1 MMCSNLSL
9 EISTQQRSLQQVLL
23 KSAIAAGALA
33 TMLLLVRPA
42 EAQLVQDALVGAGGN
57 AVYGAVTGNG
67 DLLENAL
74 SGAATGAAVS
84 ATHSESRTGVG
95 GVVQDAAVGAATNT
109 VTGVVLGNGSV
120 TQNAIGGAATG
131 VLINVTKDRD
141 LFGGFR

>member
-1 MMCSNLSL
+1 MMCSQPL
-9 EISTQQRSLQQVLL
+9 EVSAQQRSVQQVLL
-23 KSAIAAGALA
+23 KSAIAVGTFAAI
-33 TMLLLVRPA
+33 LLPVRPA
-42 EAQLVQDALVGAGGN
+42 EAQLVQDVLVGAGGN
-57 AVYGAVTGNG
+57 TVYGAVTGNG

-84 ATHSESRTGVG
+84 ATHDESRTGIG

-109 VTGVVLGNGSV
+109 VTGAVLGNGSV

-141 LFGGFR
+141 LFGGLR

>member
-1 MMCSNLSL
+1 MTCSTNDLGLS
-9 EISTQQRSLQQVLL
+9 SHQRSVQQVFI

-33 TMLLLVRPA
+33 AMLLPVRPA

-84 ATHSESRTGVG
+84 VTHNESRNGVG
-95 GVVQDAAVGAATNT
+95 SIVQDAAVGAATNT
-109 VTGVVLGNGSV
+109 VTGAVLGNGSMS
-120 TQNAIGGAATG
+120 QNAIGGAATG
-131 VLINVTKDRD
+131 VLVNVTKDRD
-141 LFGGFR
+141 LFGVFR